1 MALFDGFLLVSDVD
15 ATLLDEKK
23 NIPAANLAA
32 IERFKALGGAF
43 TIATGRTHIT
53 CEDIAVRAGVNA
65 PVVVYNGGG
74 VYDRDARQFLWR
86 RTLARDTLIAPFRAL
101 MARYP
106 DVGVEVNAGDAAL
119 MVNAG
124 APIDPN
130 VLRGGFPYR
139 RADIADTPAE
149 WFKIM
154 FNAPEKRILRALEPQ
169 AREMLAPLLAQG
181 CTLTYSGETYLEL
194 LPASKGAALEQLARM
209 CGYARER
216 VVAVGDYDNDLEMI
230 RWAGLGVAVA
240 NAQPDVR
247 AAADAVVCDCNEG
260 AIAQTI
266 ELIERKMGEKERIS
280 CVE

>member
-53 CEDIAVRAGVNA
+53 CEDIATRAGVNA

-74 VYDRDARQFLWR
+74 VYDRDSRQFLWR
-86 RTLARDTLIAPFRAL
+86 RMLARDMLIAPFRAL

-139 RADIADTPAE
+139 RKSAFCARSSRRPAKCSRP
-149 WFKIM
+149 FSRRAARSPIP
-154 FNAPEKRILRALEPQ
+154 AKRIWSCCPHPRV
-169 AREMLAPLLAQG
+169 RR
-181 CTLTYSGETYLEL
+181 SSSS
-194 LPASKGAALEQLARM
+194 PAYAAMHAS
-209 CGYARER
+209 AS
-216 VVAVGDYDNDLEMI
+216 
-230 RWAGLGVAVA
+230 W
-240 NAQPDVR
+240 P
-247 AAADAVVCDCNEG
+247 
-260 AIAQTI
+260 
-266 ELIERKMGEKERIS
+266 
-280 CVE
+280 

>member
-1 MALFDGFLLVSDVD
+1 MALFDGILLVSDVD

-32 IERFKALGGAF
+32 IQRFKALGGAF
-43 TIATGRTHIT
+43 TIATGRTHMT
-53 CEDIAVRAGVNA
+53 CEDIAARAGVNA

-74 VYDRDARQFLWR
+74 VYDRDSRHFLWR
-86 RTLARDTLIAPFRAL
+86 RMLARDALIAPFRAL

-106 DVGVEVNAGDAAL
+106 DVGVEINAGDAAL

-154 FNAPEKRILRALEPQ
+154 FNAPEKHILRAIEPQ

-194 LPASKGAALEQLARM
+194 LPASKGAALEQLASL
-209 CGYARER
+209 CGYAREC

-247 AAADAVVCDCNEG
+247 AAADAIVCSCNEG

-266 ELIERKMGEKERIS
+266 ELIERQMHKKEWIS
-280 CVE
+280 CVK